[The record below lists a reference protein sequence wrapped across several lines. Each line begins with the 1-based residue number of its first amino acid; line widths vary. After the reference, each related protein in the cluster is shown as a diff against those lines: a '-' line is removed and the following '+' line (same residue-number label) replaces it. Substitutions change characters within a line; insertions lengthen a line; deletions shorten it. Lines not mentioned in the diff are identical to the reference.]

1 MNTISRVLIGAL
13 DERWE
18 KYRAELKNCRNEF
31 SEEAVHDLRVATRRL
46 RAVMDML
53 RLLDPEPRV
62 KKVRLFLKEQLNALD
77 ELRDT
82 QVMLGEVSESLAHF
96 PDLKAFEEHLQSR
109 EKKLLR
115 KTRKEIKDSEPADLE
130 KRMEELRSWI
140 EENVQG
146 RGWTARL
153 WSVVDQV
160 YARAMQALGEVD
172 PSQPASIHRLRVA
185 FKKFRYTVEV
195 VYPVLWGFAEECLE
209 QMHDYQTRMGDV
221 QDASVFLSILTEY
234 AGQAE
239 EAASLAAV
247 QKAFE
252 KRQKE
257 LINKF
262 MAGKEELHHYWR
274 AAPDQQFPWESNN
287 EPIHRSSRHR
297 RTVGNTGIRRRQ
309 PTSADRQREK
319 ENGKDRTRTEESASG
334 AEPDSHESLPARGRH
349 RQNPQK
355 SI

>member
-1 MNTISRVLIGAL
+1 MNTISSVLIGAL

-18 KYRAELKNCRNEF
+18 KYRAELKNCKNEF
-31 SEEAVHDLRVATRRL
+31 SEKAVHDLRVATRRL

-62 KKVRLFLKEQLNALD
+62 KKVRRFLKDQLNALD

-82 QVMLGEVSESLAHF
+82 QVMLGEVSESLADF

-115 KTRKEIKDSEPADLE
+115 KTRKEIKDSEPAKPE
-130 KRMEELRSWI
+130 KRVEKIRSWI

-153 WSVVDQV
+153 LSVADQV
-160 YARAMQALGEVD
+160 YARVLRALGEVD

-195 VYPVLWGFAEECLE
+195 ICPVLRGYPEECLE
-209 QMHDYQTRMGDV
+209 QMHDYQSRMGDV
-221 QDASVFLSILTEY
+221 QDAVVFLNTLTEY
-234 AGQAE
+234 ARQAE

-252 KRQKE
+252 KRQKD

-262 MAGKEELHHYWR
+262 MDGKEELRHFWR
-274 AAPDQQFPWESNN
+274 AAPEQKLPWEKTN
-287 EPIHRSSRHR
+287 EPLHRSSRHR
-297 RTVGNTGIRRRQ
+297 RTGGNAGIRRRQ
-309 PTSADRQREK
+309 PASPDRQGEK
-319 ENGKDRTRTEESASG
+319 ENGKDRTRTEEPG
-334 AEPDSHESLPARGRH
+334 GGTEPDSHESLPARGRH
-349 RQNPQK
+349 RQDPQK

>member
-1 MNTISRVLIGAL
+1 MNTISNALIKVL

-18 KYRAELKNCRNEF
+18 KYRAALKNCESEF

-62 KKVRLFLKEQLNALD
+62 KKVRRFLKSQLNALD

-82 QVMLGEVSESLAHF
+82 QVMLVEVSEEMAGF

-115 KTRKEIKDSEPADLE
+115 KTRKEIKDSQPSSLKKRVE
-130 KRMEELRSWI
+130 KVGSWL

-153 WSVVDQV
+153 LSVVDQV
-160 YARAMQALGEVD
+160 YARALQAFGEVAA
-172 PSQPASIHRLRVA
+172 SQPDSIHRLRVA

-195 VYPVLWGFAEECLE
+195 VYPILRGYPEECIE
-209 QMHDYQTRMGDV
+209 QMHNYQSRMGDI
-221 QDASVFLSILTEY
+221 QDAAVFLSALTEY
-234 AGQAE
+234 ARKAE
-239 EAASLAAV
+239 EAASLVAV
-247 QKAFE
+247 QKSFE
-252 KRQKE
+252 DRQKD
-257 LINKF
+257 LISKF
-262 MAGKEELHHYWR
+262 MEGKEELHHFWR
-274 AAPDQQFPWESNN
+274 AAPDQKLPWEKNN

-297 RTVGNTGIRRRQ
+297 RTGGDARIRRRQ
-309 PTSADRQREK
+309 SASIDRQREK
-319 ENGKDRTRTEESASG
+319 ENGKDRTRTEESGSG
-334 AEPDSHESLPARGRH
+334 TKPDSHKSIRTRGRH
-349 RQNPQK
+349 RQDPQK
-355 SI
+355 GV